1 MAQPRPPLKAGLM
14 REVRQRCGFGCV
26 ICGRPIYEY
35 DHIFGWE
42 KVKRHVAS
50 EITLLCDNHH
60 REKTGGFLP
69 NKRVI
74 EADKTPFNIV
84 NGVTAPHTLHYGGS
98 KFSLVV
104 GSYVFEGTDRGGGAA
119 GQAIRI
125 DGEPLFG
132 VRLEDG
138 HFLLTLSVYDTKDNP
153 VLLIADNELILNARA
168 WDIEVVGS
176 RITIREG
183 KGNILFDIVFRP
195 PSSVVVL
202 RGRFLY
208 NGVEV
213 FVAKKWCAL
222 LNNRMVFS
230 NIGVSNFPVGIN
242 IGDDLDPL
250 PAAIRIEGVRRDG
263 WDRKEAIK
271 WARTVAAEKSAQV
284 KATVDELLDTEE
296 FY

>member
-1 MAQPRPPLKAGLM
+1 MAEDRPPLKPALM

-35 DHIFGWE
+35 DHILGWA
-42 KVKRHVAS
+42 KAKRHVAS

-60 REKTGGFLP
+60 REKTAGFLP
-69 NKRVI
+69 NERVI
-74 EADKTPFNIV
+74 EADKSPFNIV
-84 NGVTAPHTLHYGGS
+84 NGVTAPHTLHYSGS

-104 GSYVFEGTDRGGGAA
+104 GSYVFEGTDLGSGAA

-125 DGEPLFG
+125 DGESLFG

-138 HFLLTLSVYDTKDNP
+138 HFLLTLSVYDTKGNL
-153 VLLIADNELILNARA
+153 VLLIVDNELILNARA

-176 RITIREG
+176 RITIRER
-183 KGNILFDIVFRP
+183 KRNILFDIVFRP

-213 FVAKKWCAL
+213 FVANKWCAL

-230 NIGVSNFPVGIN
+230 NLGVSNFPSGIN
-242 IGDDLDPL
+242 IGDDPNSL
-250 PAAIRIEGVRRDG
+250 PAAIRIVGVQRDG
-263 WDRKEAIK
+263 WDREEAIR
-271 WARTVAAEKSAQV
+271 WARTAAAENSTQV
-284 KATVDELLDTEE
+284 KAAVDELLDTEDLD
-296 FY
+296 